1 MGYEKNTKS
10 DITLNRRKKWWILV
24 AGLLVILLTVAFFV
38 IGNIF
43 YDIAINVE
51 QSKDEVFEHHDG
63 KNAPD
68 LNKDRE
74 VSEAWFLEHDVPFTM
89 YSVSV
94 LDHTIVG
101 HQFIQPGDKAA
112 NSDWVVVV
120 HGFTSSAF
128 RMASEIKEF
137 YEMGY
142 NVLAPDLLAS
152 GDSEGSFISM
162 GGYDSED
169 LACWCKYIVSHY
181 PDANI
186 ALYGVSMGASTVI
199 NSLDENLPAN
209 VKLFI
214 ADSGYLSLLDEFQY
228 ELKEIYHLPA
238 FPVIP
243 AANVVTKI
251 RAGFWFE
258 DVDATEALRNTE
270 LPALIMQGS
279 KDDFVPVY
287 NAQKIYDLI
296 SSPKRL
302 EIFDGVKHVKA
313 RYIEKERYFEIIREF
328 LNEYM

>member
-1 MGYEKNTKS
+1 MKYLKNNKA
-10 DITLNRRKKWWILV
+10 DVVVHHRKKWLFVV
-24 AGLLVILLTVAFFV
+24 AVILVILVVAFFV

-43 YDIAINVE
+43 YNIAINVK
-51 QSKDEVFEHHDG
+51 QDKGHVFEHHDG

-68 LNKDRE
+68 LNTNRAI
-74 VSEAWFLEHDVPFTM
+74 SEAWFLEHDVPFTM

-94 LDHTIVG
+94 MDHSIVG
-101 HQFIQPGDKAA
+101 HQFIQAGNRAE

-128 RMASEIKEF
+128 RMASEIKAF

-152 GDSEGSFISM
+152 GDSDGSFISM

-169 LACWCKYIVSHY
+169 LASWANYIVSEY
-181 PDANI
+181 PKANI
-186 ALYGVSMGASTVI
+186 ALYGVSMGAATVM
-199 NSLDENLPAN
+199 NSLDENLPSN

-228 ELKEIYHLPA
+228 ELKELYHLPA

-243 AANVVTKI
+243 AANVMTKI

-258 DVDATEALRNTE
+258 DVDATEALKMTE

-279 KDDFVPVY
+279 EDDFVPAY

-302 EIFDGVKHVKA
+302 EIFDGAKHVKA
-313 RYIEKERYFEIIREF
+313 RYTETERYFDIIEEF
-328 LNEYM
+328 LREHGM